1 MPIVAE
7 LTDTDQDDGTRVSE
21 ALLVMDIQASI
32 LAGISDAEKLLAA
45 TSEAIGHARSRRM
58 PVIFVV
64 VGFRAGYP
72 EISARNK
79 IFWTIRGRGA
89 PIDDSEESLQ
99 LDPRVQHV
107 DGDLLVVKRRVS
119 AFTGSDLQ
127 VILRAK
133 GIESLVLCGVAT
145 SGVVL
150 STVRDASDRDYR
162 LTVLSDCCADADPE
176 VHRVLLDRVFPRQ
189 ATVVTARGWVQS

>member
-1 MPIVAE
+1 MSVVAE
-7 LTDTDQDDGTRVSE
+7 LTDTDQDDRPRASE

-45 TSEAIGHARSRRM
+45 ISEAIAHARSRQM

-72 EISARNK
+72 EISGRNK
-79 IFWTIRGRGA
+79 IFSTIRGRGA

-99 LDPRVQHV
+99 LDPRVQQV

-119 AFTGSDLQ
+119 AFTGSDLE

-133 GIESLVLCGVAT
+133 GIESMVLCGVAS

-150 STVRDASDRDYR
+150 STLREAADRDYR

-176 VHRVLLDRVFPRQ
+176 VHRILLDRVFPRQ